1 MVSVHLS
8 KCAESDVLA
17 FSPHVAYCISG
28 PIDPRKIRAERCEDA
43 CLPPRCLC
51 VCLRRLEMHD
61 ADRDIPALTNGLQ
74 QLNSSDRQPFLQ
86 RYCVQHGGKSE
97 PVKLYLLR
105 FESLTS

>member
-1 MVSVHLS
+1 
-8 KCAESDVLA
+8 
-17 FSPHVAYCISG
+17 
-28 PIDPRKIRAERCEDA
+28 
-43 CLPPRCLC
+43 
-51 VCLRRLEMHD
+51 MHD

-74 QLNSSDRQPFLQ
+74 QLYSSDRQPFLQ